1 MITWYKEP
9 MVAEVG
15 GITLFTKKKS
25 ASSGLRLILFLGFQV
40 VDFEDSVIRDPCTH
54 CRTWWGSRT
63 VQLWDLREPGTSFCP
78 NRQSWVNIQVSY
90 SVCFLEYLV
99 SFNISRS
106 PLGSLACWQVAWQQ
120 ENTGCF
126 HYFRVAHYHAIAI
139 HIHRAY
145 EWLPYCVKKLEVTA
159 WRNTSSLPR
168 NYVVKGI
175 PGLWRLLNDDRNPVR
190 VFPPDLLPL
199 GSPLLKRV
207 LLLVLKHKSQ
217 QLRHGKVSKIRRLW
231 LLRAPYLGLIW

>member
-25 ASSGLRLILFLGFQV
+25 ASSGLRLILFLGLQV

-78 NRQSWVNIQVSY
+78 DRQSWVNIQVSY

-106 PLGSLACWQVAWQQ
+106 PLGSLSCWQVAWQQ

-139 HIHRAY
+139 HITQGIWMIALLRQKTWSYSMTKYIFVA
-145 EWLPYCVKKLEVTA
+145 KKLRCWVYTWPLETSQRWQEPCPGISSWSSPPRLSSSQTGA
-159 WRNTSSLPR
+159 PPCTKTQKSAIASWKSLQNTEAL
-168 NYVVKGI
+168 
-175 PGLWRLLNDDRNPVR
+175 
-190 VFPPDLLPL
+190 
-199 GSPLLKRV
+199 
-207 LLLVLKHKSQ
+207 
-217 QLRHGKVSKIRRLW
+217 
-231 LLRAPYLGLIW
+231 AA